1 MKAAEM
7 GRGPP
12 YRRPPELDKIFPSSL
27 PVWMRP
33 RRIDKKIREQ
43 QAHQAGDN
51 RLVLART
58 EHAHFALGLLT
69 VEQDL
74 DRLELSEGE

>member
-1 MKAAEM
+1 
-7 GRGPP
+7 
-12 YRRPPELDKIFPSSL
+12 
-27 PVWMRP
+27 MRP

-43 QAHQAGDN
+43 QAMQAGDN